1 MTFDFGMFHIDPRHV
16 GSYGKGVKRYIL
28 RNSVSNCTSGEKAGK
43 PNRNLTTVHLFL
55 KILKYDIKSW
65 KHSQNRG
72 SLGDLEKKV
81 F

>member
-1 MTFDFGMFHIDPRHV
+1 M
-16 GSYGKGVKRYIL
+16 S
-28 RNSVSNCTSGEKAGK
+28 SVSATMGIRGHSWLHCQRSEPPGKFNSGEKAGK

-65 KHSQNRG
+65 KHSQNLG
-72 SLGDLEKKV
+72 SLGDFEKKV